1 MSTPNGNHPH
11 DPNGATSQATS
22 TVLALDG
29 WGPVVAEPPSNGANG
44 SEPEVI
50 VEEAIPVAPVSQPSN
65 DPGNVWRQTF
75 RSRLKNQVARPSI
88 NARMVRVL
96 VPAVTMT
103 LAIAVALRLGDTWRQ
118 AQVPAPEPA
127 PPSRTTMLR
136 RRVALTIDPTLEPI
150 EPQRNR
156 LLSWLN

>member
-11 DPNGATSQATS
+11 EPNGATSQATS

-50 VEEAIPVAPVSQPSN
+50 VEEAIPVAPVSQPGN
-65 DPGNVWRQTF
+65 DWRQTF
-75 RSRLKNQVARPSI
+75 RSGSKNQVARPSI

-103 LAIAVALRLGDTWRQ
+103 LAIVVALRLGDTWRQ

-127 PPSRTTMLR
+127 PPSRITMLR
-136 RRVALTIDPTLEPI
+136 RRIALTIDPTLEPI

>member
-50 VEEAIPVAPVSQPSN
+50 VEEAMPLAPVSQRGN
-65 DPGNVWRQTF
+65 DWRQTF
-75 RSRLKNQVARPSI
+75 RSGLKNRVARPSI

-103 LAIAVALRLGDTWRQ
+103 LAIVVALRLGDTWRQ

-127 PPSRTTMLR
+127 PPSRTTILR